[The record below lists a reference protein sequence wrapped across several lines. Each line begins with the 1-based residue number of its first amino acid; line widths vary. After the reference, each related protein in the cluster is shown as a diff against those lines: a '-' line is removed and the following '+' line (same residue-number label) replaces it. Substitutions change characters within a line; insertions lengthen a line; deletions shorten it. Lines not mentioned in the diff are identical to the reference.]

1 MNSILYEK
9 KHANIFILYISVLS
23 AARFPSQRILLI
35 IPFHSFNLI
44 KMRLFFCTNVHF
56 SFGKFNP
63 QLKSTTTTE
72 KGKRRKKT
80 YFLLIVEFMKSRSSK
95 ESDKLQ
101 FFFNSETLGMNW
113 KKCSKREE
121 IGTFIRQFFTIVNSI
136 RVEEYVEFFKGRK
149 KFFIYAVIFKGN
161 PEINES
167 CCRTFHIKIHVIL
180 KTKAF

>member
-1 MNSILYEK
+1 MNTILYEK

-95 ESDKLQ
+95 ESDKLH
-101 FFFNSETLGMNW
+101 FFFKFRDFGNELKEMFETGRNW
-113 KKCSKREE
+113 NIYQAIFYNRSFNQSRGIC
-121 IGTFIRQFFTIVNSI
+121 GVFQ
-136 RVEEYVEFFKGRK
+136 RK
-149 KFFIYAVIFKGN
+149 KKLLYLSCYTQRNSGN
-161 PEINES
+161 
-167 CCRTFHIKIHVIL
+167 
-180 KTKAF
+180 